1 MNMNVFKDIRDE
13 IQSPVLIAGWP
24 GMGSV
29 GVGAISYLR
38 RKLNAMHFAD
48 VDMSEYFTPDS
59 VIVEDGLAKLPDIP
73 SNAFYYIRELNLIIF
88 ESESQMSGAGGIILM
103 KQILDLAEDLNVRS
117 IYTGAAFV
125 MPISQKEPVKVFG
138 VANKDS
144 LKNLFVPYGVEILD
158 QGHISGLNGLLLG
171 FAGLRDIEAA
181 CFLAT
186 MPQYAVNIPNPKA
199 SREILRVFENLLEI
213 KIDMA
218 TLDEAV
224 VQMSQTMT
232 DIEDRIQKTFMNSDM
247 FEEEEKEEIEEDKVP
262 QYVMEKIESLFQEVK
277 MKRSNEK
284 ATQLKKELD
293 HWNLYSL
300 YEDRFL
306 GLFR

>member
-29 GVGAISYLR
+29 GAGAISYLR
-38 RKLNAMHFAD
+38 RNLNATHFAD

-59 VIVEDGLAKLPDIP
+59 VVVEDGLAKLPDIP

-88 ESESQMSGAGGIILM
+88 ESEAQISGAGGITLM

-138 VANKDS
+138 VANKVS

-158 QGHISGLNGLLLG
+158 QGQISGLNGLLLG

-218 TLDEAV
+218 NLDEAV
-224 VQMSQTMT
+224 AQMSQTMT
-232 DIEDRIQKTFMNSDM
+232 DIEDRIQKTFMNSEM
-247 FEEEEKEEIEEDKVP
+247 FEEDEKEEIEEDKVP
-262 QYVMEKIESLFQEVK
+262 QYVMEKIESLFKEVK
-277 MKRSNEK
+277 MKRSKEK
-284 ATQLKKELD
+284 AAQLKKELD
-293 HWNLYSL
+293 HWNLYNL

>member
-1 MNMNVFKDIRDE
+1 MNVFKDIRGE

-29 GVGAISYLR
+29 GAGAINYLR
-38 RKLNAMHFAD
+38 RKLNAKHFAD
-48 VDMSEYFTPDS
+48 IDMSEYFTPDA
-59 VIVEDGLAKLPDIP
+59 VVVEHGLAKLPNIP
-73 SNAFYYIRELNLIIF
+73 SNAFYYTQEFNLIIF
-88 ESESQMSGAGGIILM
+88 ESEAQISGTGGIILM
-103 KQILDLAEDLNVRS
+103 KHILDLAEDLNVKS

-138 VANKDS
+138 VANKIS
-144 LKNLFVPYGVEILD
+144 LKNLFIPYGIEILD
-158 QGHISGLNGLLLG
+158 QGQISGLNGLLLG

-199 SREILRVFENLLEI
+199 SREILRVFENLLKI
-213 KIDMA
+213 KIDMDN
-218 TLDEAV
+218 LDEAV
-224 VQMSQTMT
+224 LQMSKSMA
-232 DIEDRIQKTFMNSDM
+232 DIEDRIQETFMSSEMIED
-247 FEEEEKEEIEEDKVP
+247 EDIEEDKVP
-262 QYVMEKIESLFQEVK
+262 QYVMEKIENLFQEIK
-277 MKRSNEK
+277 MKRSKEK
-284 ATQLKKELD
+284 AAQLKKELD
-293 HWNLYSL
+293 HWNLYNL

>member
-38 RKLNAMHFAD
+38 RKLNAIHFAD

-59 VIVEDGLAKLPDIP
+59 VVVENGLAKLPDIP

-144 LKNLFVPYGVEILD
+144 LKNLFVSHGVEILD
-158 QGHISGLNGLLLG
+158 QGQISGLNGLLLG

-199 SREILRVFENLLEI
+199 SREILRIFENLLEI
-213 KIDMA
+213 KINMVN
-218 TLDEAV
+218 LDEAV
-224 VQMSQTMT
+224 VQMSQTMS

-262 QYVMEKIESLFQEVK
+262 QYVMEKIENLFQEVK

>member
-1 MNMNVFKDIRDE
+1 MNVFKDIRGE

-29 GVGAISYLR
+29 GAGAINYLR
-38 RKLNAMHFAD
+38 RKLNAKRFAD
-48 VDMSEYFTPDS
+48 IDMSEYFTPDA
-59 VIVEDGLAKLPDIP
+59 VVVEHGLAKLPNIP
-73 SNAFYYIRELNLIIF
+73 SNAFYYTQEFNLIIF
-88 ESESQMSGAGGIILM
+88 ESEAQISGTGGIVLM
-103 KQILDLAEDLNVRS
+103 KHILDLAEDLNVKS

-138 VANKDS
+138 VANKIS
-144 LKNLFVPYGVEILD
+144 LKDLFIPYGIEILD
-158 QGHISGLNGLLLG
+158 QGQISGLNGLLLG

-199 SREILRVFENLLEI
+199 SREILRVFENLLKI
-213 KIDMA
+213 KIDMDN
-218 TLDEAV
+218 LDEAV
-224 VQMSQTMT
+224 LQMSKSMA
-232 DIEDRIQKTFMNSDM
+232 DIEDRIQETFMSSEMIED
-247 FEEEEKEEIEEDKVP
+247 EEIEEDKVP
-262 QYVMEKIESLFQEVK
+262 QYVMEKIENLFQEIK

-284 ATQLKKELD
+284 AAQLKKELD
-293 HWNLYSL
+293 HWNLYNL

>member
-29 GVGAISYLR
+29 GVGAINYLR
-38 RKLNAMHFAD
+38 RKLNATHFAD

-59 VIVEDGLAKLPDIP
+59 VVVEDGLAKLPDIP

-88 ESESQMSGAGGIILM
+88 ESEAQISGAGGIKLM
-103 KQILDLAEDLNVRS
+103 KQILDLADDLNVRS

-144 LKNLFVPYGVEILD
+144 LKSLFVPYGVEILD
-158 QGHISGLNGLLLG
+158 QGQISGLNGLLLG

-213 KIDMA
+213 KIDM
-218 TLDEAV
+218 TNLDEAV
-224 VQMSQTMT
+224 AQMSQTMT

-247 FEEEEKEEIEEDKVP
+247 FEEDEKEDIEEDKVP

>member
-38 RKLNAMHFAD
+38 RKLNAIHFAD

-59 VIVEDGLAKLPDIP
+59 VVVEDGLAKLPDIP

-158 QGHISGLNGLLLG
+158 QGQISGLNGLLLG

-218 TLDEAV
+218 NLDEAV
-224 VQMSQTMT
+224 VQMSQTMS

>member
-29 GVGAISYLR
+29 GVGAINYLR
-38 RKLNAMHFAD
+38 RKLNATHFAD

-59 VIVEDGLAKLPDIP
+59 VVVEDGLAKLPDIP

-88 ESESQMSGAGGIILM
+88 ESEAQISGAGGIKLM
-103 KQILDLAEDLNVRS
+103 KQILDLADDLNVRS

-158 QGHISGLNGLLLG
+158 QGQISGLNGLLLG

-213 KIDMA
+213 KIDM
-218 TLDEAV
+218 TNLDEAV
-224 VQMSQTMT
+224 AQMSQTMT

-247 FEEEEKEEIEEDKVP
+247 FEEDEKEDIEEDKVP

>member
-1 MNMNVFKDIRDE
+1 MNVFKDIRGE
-13 IQSPVLIAGWP
+13 IKSPVLIAGWP

-29 GVGAISYLR
+29 GAGAINYLR
-38 RKLNAMHFAD
+38 RKLNAKRFAD
-48 VDMSEYFTPDS
+48 IDMSEYFTPDA
-59 VIVEDGLAKLPDIP
+59 VVVEHGLAKLPNIP
-73 SNAFYYIRELNLIIF
+73 SNAFYYTQEFNLIIF
-88 ESESQMSGAGGIILM
+88 ESEAQISGTGGIVLM
-103 KQILDLAEDLNVRS
+103 KHILDLAEDLNVKS

-138 VANKDS
+138 VANKIS
-144 LKNLFVPYGVEILD
+144 LKDLFIPYGIEILD
-158 QGHISGLNGLLLG
+158 QGQISGLNGLLLG

-199 SREILRVFENLLEI
+199 SREILRVFENLLKI
-213 KIDMA
+213 KIDMDN
-218 TLDEAV
+218 LDEAV
-224 VQMSQTMT
+224 LQMSKSMA
-232 DIEDRIQKTFMNSDM
+232 DIEDRIQETFMSSEMIED
-247 FEEEEKEEIEEDKVP
+247 EEIEEDKVP
-262 QYVMEKIESLFQEVK
+262 QYVMEKIENLFQEIK

-284 ATQLKKELD
+284 AAQLKKELD
-293 HWNLYSL
+293 HWNLYNL

>member
-29 GVGAISYLR
+29 GVGAINYLR
-38 RKLNAMHFAD
+38 KKLNATHFAD

-59 VIVEDGLAKLPDIP
+59 VVVEDGLAKLPDIP

-88 ESESQMSGAGGIILM
+88 ESEAQISGAGGITLM

-125 MPISQKEPVKVFG
+125 MPISQKESVKVFG

-158 QGHISGLNGLLLG
+158 QGQISGLNGLLLG

-218 TLDEAV
+218 NLDKAV
-224 VQMSQTMT
+224 AQMSQTMT

-247 FEEEEKEEIEEDKVP
+247 FEEDEKEDIEEDKVP